1 MSINRAILTPKND
14 CVADIN
20 DVLIDRFPSQLKE
33 YMSFDTTN
41 DISQQA
47 QYEDF
52 LHTVSASG
60 LPLHVLRL
68 KENCPVMLL

>member
-20 DVLIDRFPSQLKE
+20 DLLIDRFPGQLKE
-33 YMSFDTTN
+33 YTSFDATN

-47 QYEDF
+47 QYEDY
-52 LHTVSASG
+52 LHTASASG

-68 KENCPVMLL
+68 KKIAL